1 MRYLL
6 QEELRR
12 LEMKTS
18 SSTEW
23 SEMFLHSKENK
34 LLFDTL
40 RRGFGF
46 KALRERHPD
55 FLAEAPDRISLAAVE
70 WKSFADEKYL
80 NKGFSVPDHP
90 KFVEIQEVLGLYGQT
105 KWERK
110 FRRMKRKAQKHV
122 YVFFDWFKTWCG
134 QHFGKKA
141 R

>member
-1 MRYLL
+1 MDEIF
-6 QEELRR
+6 QDELRR
-12 LEMKTS
+12 LELKTS

-34 LLFDTL
+34 FLFDIL

-55 FLAEAPDRISLAAVE
+55 FLAEALLRTPDRISLAAAE
-70 WKSFADEKYL
+70 WKSFAES
-80 NKGFSVPDHP
+80 KGLSVPDYP
-90 KFVEIQEVLGLYGQT
+90 LFVEIQEALGLYGQT

-110 FRRMKRKAQKHV
+110 FRKMKRNAQKHV
-122 YVFFDWFKTWCG
+122 YVFFDWFKTWCR